1 MNDTLQIALVLLVG
15 AAVSLAL
22 AWCGRNCFKKNS
34 AEDVE
39 RELLRAALLD
49 EATHVAQAE
58 YHAAQAKA
66 ATERIKRLQKK
77 GITVEKPYRGGRLG
91 APGQRVNYNP
101 PPPPAS
107 KPPLPSYPKPPL
119 DLALQRTASAHQHSP
134 DTTG

>member
-1 MNDTLQIALVLLVG
+1 MNDTVQIALVLLVG

-49 EATHVAQAE
+49 EATHIAQAE

-77 GITVEKPYRGGRLG
+77 GITVEKPNRHS
-91 APGQRVNYNP
+91 RVNHNAP
-101 PPPPAS
+101 PP
-107 KPPLPSYPKPPL
+107 YPKPPL
-119 DLALQRTASAHQHSP
+119 PGKPVTPLDKDEQALFDAIPRIQ
-134 DTTG
+134 